1 MSLNINVF
9 LDFIC
14 IDNPQ
19 HIKMTLKITVCIG
32 HMVSCNFVRIVSKKA
47 NTNNS
52 AIVVN
57 KSVLKI

>member
-1 MSLNINVF
+1 MSLNINIF

-14 IDNPQ
+14 IDDPQ
-19 HIKMTLKITVCIG
+19 HIKLTLEITICIG
-32 HMVSCNFVRIVSKKA
+32 HMVSCNFVSKRA

>member
-9 LDFIC
+9 C

-32 HMVSCNFVRIVSKKA
+32 HMVSWNFVRIVYKRA

>member
-19 HIKMTLKITVCIG
+19 HIKMTLEITVCIG

-57 KSVLKI
+57 

>member
-9 LDFIC
+9 LDSIC

-19 HIKMTLKITVCIG
+19 HTCIKMTLEITVCIG

-57 KSVLKI
+57 